1 MVDYDIISVEKWTL
15 TNEGKEIVE
24 TGSHEARV
32 FNAIPE
38 GAEGIKIDEMMVE
51 KWWSLISQS

>member
-1 MVDYDIISVEKWTL
+1 MVDFEIISVEKWGL
-15 TNEGKEIVE
+15 TSEGKEVVE

-38 GAEGIKIDEMMVE
+38 GSEGIKIDQVMVY
-51 KWWSLISQS
+51 

>member
-1 MVDYDIISVEKWTL
+1 MVDYEILSLEKWIL
-15 TNEGKEIVE
+15 TSEGKEVAE

-38 GAEGIKIDEMMVE
+38 GDAGIKIDEMVVRV
-51 KWWSLISQS
+51 LQSARNFF